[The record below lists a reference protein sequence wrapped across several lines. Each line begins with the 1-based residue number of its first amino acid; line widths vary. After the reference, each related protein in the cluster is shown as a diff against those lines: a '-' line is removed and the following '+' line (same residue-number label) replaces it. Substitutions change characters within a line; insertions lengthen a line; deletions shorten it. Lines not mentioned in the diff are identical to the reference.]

1 MSKRQDVVERREAP
15 TSRGELADRVIL
27 VGARRDARQL
37 IRSLGDEARSRH
49 QIVGFVD
56 AAHVGSQKRRPHSR
70 HVALHPQTDPI
81 PVLGQIDHLQSLLDR
96 SRATMVLVAVS
107 KHRAQPHLRPHL
119 ARLNRPDIS
128 VRWVS
133 VDSDNATRDG
143 SSAGQPASAIAD
155 TPESPAE
162 PPLEQALDAALLRL
176 SALPIPFPV
185 TPSKFPRW
193 LTRPVDR
200 GSWARTAKRISDV
213 AIASIALLVLSPFLA
228 VISLIVLASSGW
240 PVFYTQERVGQGG
253 RLFRMIKFRSMRK
266 DAETT
271 TGPVWATDQDTR
283 CTRIGA
289 WLRKTS
295 VDEFPQLINVIRGE
309 MSLVGP
315 RPERPVFV
323 EQFRETMP
331 DYDLRHAVPGGMTGW
346 AQVHGWRGRTSL
358 RKRVQYDLDYIQ
370 RWTFALDFRVLLMTI
385 QHVLFNKTNW
395 KGSGLKRRGGATRGG

>member
-1 MSKRQDVVERREAP
+1 MIKRQDVVERRM
-15 TSRGELADRVIL
+15 TRLTRGDLADRVVLI
-27 VGARRDARQL
+27 GARRDARRL
-37 IRSLGDEARSRH
+37 IRNLGGEARNLP

-56 AAHVGSQKRRPHSR
+56 AGHTGQQRRRPHTR
-70 HVALHPQTDPI
+70 HVALDPQSDLV
-81 PVLGQIDHLQSLLDR
+81 PVLGRIDHLQTLVDR
-96 SRATMVLVAVS
+96 SGATIVLVAVS
-107 KHRAQPHLRPHL
+107 KDRIYPHLHPQL
-119 ARLNRPDIS
+119 ERLNRPDVSIH
-128 VRWVS
+128 WVV
-133 VDSDNATRDG
+133 VDSDHPG
-143 SSAGQPASAIAD
+143 SHLTQPSENSDLSLAGAASM
-155 TPESPAE
+155 PFSPS
-162 PPLEQALDAALLRL
+162 LSLL
-176 SALPIPFPV
+176 SALPLPA
-185 TPSKFPRW
+185 TPSQSRFPRW

-200 GSWARTAKRISDV
+200 ASWARAAKRLSDIV
-213 AIASIALLVLSPFLA
+213 IASIALLMLSPFLA
-228 VISLIVLASSGW
+228 IVGLLVWASSGW
-240 PVFYTQERVGQGG
+240 PIFYTQERVGQGG

-266 DAETT
+266 DAEQS

-295 VDEFPQLINVIRGE
+295 VDEFPQLFNVLTGD

-323 EQFRETMP
+323 NQFRESMP

-370 RWTFALDFRVLLMTI
+370 RWSFGLDFRILLMTV

-395 KGSGLKRRGGATRGG
+395 KGSGRKRRGGSPRAV